1 MNDKIQLWMELCE
14 LQHRYVSALDNDQL
28 EAWTE
33 FFTEDCRYEIIPKE
47 NADLDLP
54 APVIY
59 CRNRKML
66 RDRVISLRNANIFE
80 GHTYR
85 HMTSGLV
92 ITGVDG
98 DAVSTTSSYVV
109 VITGQSG
116 ESGVYQAG
124 CYQDEAVRVDG
135 EWRYRRKR
143 VVYDTLRVQT
153 LLATPI

>member
-1 MNDKIQLWMELCE
+1 MNKKLELWIELSE
-14 LQHRYVSALDNDQL
+14 LQGRYVSALDDGRL
-28 EAWTE
+28 EEWPK

-47 NADLDLP
+47 NFDQGLP

-92 ITGVDG
+92 ISEVNENTVT
-98 DAVSTTSSYVV
+98 TTSSYVV
-109 VITGQSG
+109 VITGQTGDSNI
-116 ESGVYQAG
+116 YQAG
-124 CYQDEAVRVDG
+124 SYHDEVVLVDG
-135 EWRYRRKR
+135 VWLYRSKR